1 MLINFVGPQNPG
13 DASQQSFLTY
23 EFEAVAKGEDP
34 FKPFRNKI
42 VLIIPAATE
51 LKDTFNTPFGLMYGG
66 ATQAN
71 ALNTILNRY
80 PIMPVGSTGNS
91 LLVLIMGLITTIVAS
106 RFGIWRSAAGVLI
119 LFVGYG
125 LLVVFLFDQMRIWIN
140 LVTPETAVVLSF
152 AAIMALRFATEER
165 QRRKIRKSFGQYV
178 TPEII
183 DTLVAEPE
191 ALKPR
196 RRPISTLFVDIRGF
210 TSMSEGMEPENV
222 VSALD
227 IYLEQ
232 LTESVQC
239 YGGTI
244 NKYVGDELVA
254 IWNAPLDQP
263 DHALRAVHSA
273 LDMVSRLE
281 GINEQLRLRELPA
294 IKYGIGV
301 NSGDAVVGRMGSSF
315 REQYDVIGDTVNTG
329 ARLCSAAAGGEII
342 IGEATWQAVGNQL
355 IVEETE
361 RLRLKGKSAEIRTFR
376 VLGLQ
381 AVEQMSPLPA
391 PAPA

>member
-1 MLINFVGPQNPG
+1 V
-13 DASQQSFLTY
+13 
-23 EFEAVAKGEDP
+23 
-34 FKPFRNKI
+34 
-42 VLIIPAATE
+42 
-51 LKDTFNTPFGLMYGG
+51 
-66 ATQAN
+66 
-71 ALNTILNRY
+71 
-80 PIMPVGSTGNS
+80 
-91 LLVLIMGLITTIVAS
+91 
-106 RFGIWRSAAGVLI
+106 
-119 LFVGYG
+119 FVGYG
-125 LLVVFLFDQMRIWIN
+125 LLVVVLFDEMRVWIN
-140 LVTPETAVVLSF
+140 LITPETAVVLSF

-165 QRRKIRKSFGQYV
+165 QRRMIRKSFGQYV

-210 TSMSEGMEPENV
+210 TSMSERMEPENV

-232 LTESVQC
+232 LTSSVQRF
-239 YGGTI
+239 GGTI

-263 DHALRAVHSA
+263 DHALRAVQSA
-273 LDMVSRLE
+273 LDMVNRLE
-281 GINEQLRLRELPA
+281 GINDQLRARELPA
-294 IKYGIGV
+294 INYGIGV

-342 IGEATWQAVGNQL
+342 IGESTCQAIGNRL

-376 VLGLQ
+376 VLGMQ
-381 AVEQMSPLPA
+381 PEEQTMPLPA